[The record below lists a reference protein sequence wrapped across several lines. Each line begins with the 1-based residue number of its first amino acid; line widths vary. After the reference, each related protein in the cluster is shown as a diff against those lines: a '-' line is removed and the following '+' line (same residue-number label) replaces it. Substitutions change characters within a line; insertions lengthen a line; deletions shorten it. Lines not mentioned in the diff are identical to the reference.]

1 MWLPTGNHKGSPYA
15 GTIPAYNRGMHQLFQ
30 LSLWLT
36 RRRLRDSWGLTAATS
51 LGILAAVVLLSTTSL
66 YSDLLAEAGVRYA
79 LYSQDRSTLDVQVLS
94 ENRSLGDEDY
104 QRLREVAES
113 TIDRHLG
120 AIRTPKGA
128 TGHADALSRQSNGV
142 ERFGRTQWGMSLA
155 TDPDQP
161 PPPVTTVS
169 GRPFFMT
176 GFREHSRL
184 VEGSWP
190 QEPGGSGPA
199 GVELQAVMGQQA
211 ASELGVGV
219 GSKLY
224 ITPFRSSPQ
233 ERIVL
238 TIVGLAT
245 PLDRRDEYWLGY
257 PSQFGRQLVAEMYVY
272 PAYVTEEDFLSVI
285 GRRFPTLIGDF
296 GFNVFVDP
304 SRITARDVESTRE
317 SLEGLETDLNKSYP
331 RTFTFTRLDLT
342 LEEFERDL
350 TLARVP
356 VYVFISLVVVIVLYF
371 LVLIAGI
378 LGRSQADELG
388 LLRSRGGSIPQVC
401 GVLLLADGALAAVS
415 VAVGPLIAWTI
426 VRYAMLP
433 SFGGVG
439 GGSIDI
445 GITGDMFWMGAIGAV
460 LALAALTFSAAA
472 RARSGVSE
480 SLAGR
485 SRPPD
490 ASFMQRY
497 YLDIV
502 AIVVVGVVWWQFGE
516 RDGFL
521 TRSLG
526 EQGLQT
532 DPTVILGPVLGLLAA
547 ALVLL
552 RVLPLAVRLVVWIC
566 LRAGPAWS
574 SFATA
579 RMARDPVL
587 PSALA
592 VLLMLSAALGVFGA
606 TFQSSMSSSQRDQ
619 ALYRVGGDVV
629 LSGPGVDRTSIEA
642 LREIPGVSSATLVL
656 QDTISLTGGQQSF
669 PGHLLAAEPRALAEA
684 TWFREDFSDA
694 TLLQLAELIRNPST
708 EDPVGV
714 PLPTGVDRIGIWLNT
729 AFLKGVELEANIN
742 VWTRL
747 RNADGIYNNVSLGG
761 FSSAGSPGAIRQP
774 AEGPAESDYWQFFSG
789 ELSERMVREEDGWV
803 VSAIFFT
810 TSTLARVPSGAIK
823 IDDLTVFGPA
833 LEPEGAIV
841 EGFDDPR
848 PSTGSGGRWRQLDIL
863 GGVQDVVEW
872 GPSSG
877 RSGSAGLSFAWQE
890 PFTGEQ
896 RGVQIPP
903 VNLPI
908 PAIGGGGLRQGEH
921 LWIKQVQTS
930 IPIQI
935 VGETR
940 LFPTTAKP
948 HQPFVILDIDSFLS
962 YRRFLPS
969 VGPVDAPGQIWL
981 SVIAPPPE
989 PGTGGAGDSRSDIET
1004 RGNDGGRED
1013 IVSQIE
1019 DEVPPLTRVIDRDAV
1034 ASRAALNPLA
1044 GGGWDGLTG
1053 LSIAA
1058 VGAAVGIASLL
1069 YGAAAARATR
1079 VDNAVARA
1087 LGLSARQLFLTLL
1100 AERWLMA
1107 GAAIVAGA
1115 AIGYWPGLQLIQ
1127 RLEAAP
1133 SGSTSAVAAT
1143 SLLPPMIPQVHELLL
1158 GLVLAGLL
1166 LAVMGSAFYSAV
1178 LARRDRPAEVLRTSF
1193 D

>member
-1 MWLPTGNHKGSPYA
+1 
-15 GTIPAYNRGMHQLFQ
+15 MHQLFQ

-66 YSDLLAEAGVRYA
+66 YSDLLAEAGVRYT

-94 ENRSLGDEDY
+94 ENRSLGEDDY
-104 QRLREVAES
+104 RQLREVAES
-113 TIDRHLG
+113 AIDQHLG
-120 AIRTPKGA
+120 AIRT
-128 TGHADALSRQSNGV
+128 DV
-142 ERFGRTQWGMSLA
+142 ERFGRTQWGMPLA

-176 GFREHSRL
+176 GFREHARL
-184 VEGSWP
+184 VEGRWP
-190 QEPGGSGPA
+190 LPGLNRDVGEPGPS
-199 GVELQAVMGQQA
+199 GVELQSVMGQLA

-238 TIVGLAT
+238 DIVGLAV
-245 PLDRRDEYWLGY
+245 PLHPKDGFWLGY
-257 PSQFGRQLVAEMYVY
+257 PSQFGRQIVADMYVY
-272 PAYVTEEDFLSVI
+272 PAYVSEEDFLSAI
-285 GRRFPTLIGDF
+285 GRQFPTLIGDY

-304 SRITARDVESTRE
+304 SRITAGDVESTQE

-371 LVLIAGI
+371 LFLIAGI

-388 LLRSRGGSIPQVC
+388 LLRSRGGSIAQVC

-426 VRYAMLP
+426 VRFAMLP
-433 SFGGVG
+433 AFDGVG
-439 GGSIDI
+439 GGPINI
-445 GITGDMFWMGAIGAV
+445 GITTEMFWMGAIGAV
-460 LALAALTFSAAA
+460 LAVAALSFSAAA

-485 SRPPD
+485 SRPPEV
-490 ASFMQRY
+490 SFMQRY

-516 RDGFL
+516 REGFL
-521 TRSLG
+521 TRSLA

-547 ALVLL
+547 ALILL
-552 RVLPLAVRLVVWIC
+552 RVLPLAVRMVVWIC
-566 LRAGPAWS
+566 LLAGPAWS

-592 VLLMLSAALGVFGA
+592 VLLMLSAAVGVFGA

-629 LSGPGVDRTSIEA
+629 LSGPGVDRASIED
-642 LREIPGVSSATLVL
+642 LRQVPGVAAVTPVL
-656 QDTISLTGGQQSF
+656 QDTISLTTGQLSF
-669 PGHLLAAEPRALAEA
+669 PGHLLAAQPQALAEA
-684 TWFREDFSDA
+684 TWFRDDFSDA
-694 TLLQLAELIRNPST
+694 TLPQLAELIRNPPM
-708 EDPVGV
+708 EDTGV
-714 PLPTGVDRIGIWLNT
+714 QLPTGVDRIGIWLDT
-729 AFLKGVELEANIN
+729 AFLEGVELEANIN
-742 VWTRL
+742 VWARL
-747 RNADGIYNNVSLGG
+747 RNAEGIYNNVSLGG
-761 FSSAGSPGAIRQP
+761 FSSTEHPGAIRQP
-774 AEGPAESDYWQFFSG
+774 ADGPGETDHWRFFSG
-789 ELSERMVREEDGWV
+789 ELSERMVREEDGWTV
-803 VSAIFFT
+803 TAIFLT
-810 TSTLARVPSGAIK
+810 TSTLARVPSGIIQ
-823 IDDLTVFGPA
+823 IDDLTVFGPE
-833 LEPEGAIV
+833 LNSEGVVV
-841 EGFDDPR
+841 EGFDDPG
-848 PSTGSGGRWRQLDIL
+848 PSTSSGGRWRQIDIL

-877 RSGSAGLSFAWQE
+877 RFGSGGLTFAWQE

-908 PAIGGGGLRQGEH
+908 PAIGGGGLRQGDR
-921 LWIKQVQTS
+921 LWIKQVQAS
-930 IPIQI
+930 IPIEV
-935 VGETR
+935 VGEAR
-940 LFPTTAKP
+940 LFPTTEKP
-948 HQPFVILDIDSFLS
+948 HQPFAILDIDSFLT

-969 VGPVDAPGQIWL
+969 VGPADTPGQIWL
-981 SVIAPPPE
+981 SLE
-989 PGTGGAGDSRSDIET
+989 CKGGTGHADALCRQGERNRDVV
-1004 RGNDGGRED
+1004 
-1013 IVSQIE
+1013 VSQIE
-1019 DEVPPLTRVIDRDAV
+1019 DEVPPLTRVISRDAV

-1115 AIGYWPGLQLIQ
+1115 AIGYWPGLQLLQ

-1133 SGSTSAVAAT
+1133 SGSSSAVAGT

-1158 GLVLAGLL
+1158 GLVLVGLV

>member
-1 MWLPTGNHKGSPYA
+1 
-15 GTIPAYNRGMHQLFQ
+15 MHQLFQ
-30 LSLWLT
+30 LSFWLT

-51 LGILAAVVLLSTTSL
+51 LGILAAVVLLSATSL

-104 QRLREVAES
+104 QQLREVAES
-113 TIDRHLG
+113 AIDQHLG
-120 AIRTPKGA
+120 AIRT
-128 TGHADALSRQSNGV
+128 QV
-142 ERFGRTQWGMSLA
+142 ERFGRTQWGMPLA

-176 GFREHSRL
+176 GFREHARL

-190 QEPGGSGPA
+190 QGPGSNLGGGAGPA
-199 GVELQAVMGQQA
+199 GVELQSVIGQLA
-211 ASELGVGV
+211 ASEMGVEV

-245 PLDRRDEYWLGY
+245 PLDPRDEFWLGY
-257 PSQFGRQLVAEMYVY
+257 PSQFGRQIVADMYVY
-272 PAYVTEEDFLSVI
+272 PAYVSEEDFLGAI
-285 GRRFPTLIGDF
+285 GGRFPTLIGDF

-304 SRITARDVESTRE
+304 SRITARDVQSTQE

-331 RTFTFTRLDLT
+331 RTFTFTRLDRT

-378 LGRSQADELG
+378 LGRTQVNELG
-388 LLRSRGGSIPQVC
+388 LLRSRGGSIVQVC
-401 GVLLLADGALAAVS
+401 GVLLLADGALAAAS
-415 VAVGPLIAWTI
+415 VAVGPLIAWAI
-426 VRYAMLP
+426 VRYAML
-433 SFGGVG
+433 SAFGEVG
-439 GGSIDI
+439 GGPIDI
-445 GITGDMFWMGAIGAV
+445 GITGEMFWMGAIGAA
-460 LALAALTFSAAA
+460 LALAALTLSAAA

-485 SRPPD
+485 SRPPE
-490 ASFMQRY
+490 ASFLQRY

-516 RDGFL
+516 REGFL
-521 TRSLG
+521 TRSLAPG
-526 EQGLQT
+526 SETGYGFGGLQT

-552 RVLPLAVRLVVWIC
+552 RVLPLAVRMVVWIC

-592 VLLMLSAALGVFGA
+592 VLLMLSAAIGVFGA

-619 ALYRVGGDVV
+619 ALYRIGGDVV
-629 LSGPGVDRTSIEA
+629 LSGPGVERASTED
-642 LREIPGVSSATLVL
+642 LQQIPGVATVTPVL
-656 QDTISLTGGQQSF
+656 QDTISLTGGQLSF
-669 PGHLLAAEPRALAEA
+669 PAHLLAAEPHALAEA
-684 TWFREDFSDA
+684 TWFRDDFSDA
-694 TLLQLAELIRNPST
+694 TLPQLAELIRNP
-708 EDPVGV
+708 PVDEQPGV
-714 PLPTGVDRIGIWLNT
+714 ALPGGVDRIGVWLNT
-729 AFLKGVELEANIN
+729 RFLSGIELEANIN

-761 FSSAGSPGAIRQP
+761 FSSAGD
-774 AEGPAESDYWQFFSG
+774 EENDYWRFFSG
-789 ELSERMVREEDGWV
+789 ELPESPFPRKREAERMAGEVNGWTV
-803 VSAIFFT
+803 TAIFFT
-810 TSTLARVPSGAIK
+810 TSTLARVPSGVIQ
-823 IDDLTVFGPA
+823 IDDLTVYGPA
-833 LEPEGAIV
+833 FQPEGTVV
-841 EGFDDPR
+841 EGFDDP
-848 PSTGSGGRWRQLDIL
+848 STGSGGAWRQIDIL
-863 GGVQDVVEW
+863 GGVQDSVEW
-872 GPSSG
+872 GPESG
-877 RSGSAGLSFAWQE
+877 RDSGCHTARGCQPGAGLSFAWQE

-908 PAIGGGGLRQGEH
+908 PAIGGGGLRQGDR
-921 LWIKQVQTS
+921 LWIKHVQAS
-930 IPIQI
+930 IPIRI
-935 VGETR
+935 VGETGF
-940 LFPTTAKP
+940 FPTTTKP
-948 HQPFVILDIDSFLS
+948 RQPFVILDIDSFLS

-969 VGPVDAPGQIWL
+969 VGPVEAPGQIWL
-981 SVIAPPPE
+981 SVKAPPILSRDAE
-989 PGTGGAGDSRSDIET
+989 PGTGGTGDSSY
-1004 RGNDGGRED
+1004 NREE

-1019 DEVPPLTRVIDRDAV
+1019 DEVPPLTRVIDRDAI

-1107 GAAIVAGA
+1107 GAAIAAGA

-1127 RLEAAP
+1127 RLEIAP
-1133 SGSTSAVAAT
+1133 GSTEV
-1143 SLLPPMIPQVHELLL
+1143 LPPMIPQVHELLL
-1158 GLVLAGLL
+1158 SLVLAGLM
-1166 LAVMGSAFYSAV
+1166 LAVMGSAFYSAL
-1178 LARRDRPAEVLRTSF
+1178 LARRDRPAEVLRTEA
-1193 D
+1193 

>member
-1 MWLPTGNHKGSPYA
+1 
-15 GTIPAYNRGMHQLFQ
+15 MHQLFQ

-94 ENRSLGDEDY
+94 ENRSLGEDDY
-104 QRLREVAES
+104 RQLREVAES
-113 TIDRHLG
+113 AIDQHLG
-120 AIRTPKGA
+120 AIRT
-128 TGHADALSRQSNGV
+128 DV
-142 ERFGRTQWGMSLA
+142 ERFGRTQWGMPLT
-155 TDPDQP
+155 TDPEQP

-176 GFREHSRL
+176 GFREHARL

-190 QEPGGSGPA
+190 QEVGVSGPS
-199 GVELQAVMGQQA
+199 GVELHSVMGQLA
-211 ASELGVGV
+211 ANELGVGV

-238 TIVGLAT
+238 TIVGLAV
-245 PLDRRDEYWLGY
+245 PLDPRDEYWLGY
-257 PSQFGRQLVAEMYVY
+257 PYQFGRQLVADMYVY
-272 PAYVTEEDFLSVI
+272 PAYVSEEDFLSAI

-304 SRITARDVESTRE
+304 SRITAGDVEPTQE

-331 RTFTFTRLDLT
+331 RTFTFTRLDRT

-350 TLARVP
+350 ILARVP

-388 LLRSRGGSIPQVC
+388 LLRSRGGSIVQVC

-433 SFGGVG
+433 AFDGVG
-439 GGSIDI
+439 GGPIDI
-445 GITGDMFWMGAIGAV
+445 GITGEMFWMGAIGAV
-460 LALAALTFSAAA
+460 LAVAALSFSAAA

-485 SRPPD
+485 SRPPEV
-490 ASFMQRY
+490 SFMQRY

-516 RDGFL
+516 REGFL
-521 TRSLG
+521 TKSLAG
-526 EQGLQT
+526 QGLQT

-552 RVLPLAVRLVVWIC
+552 RVLPLAVRMVVWVC

-592 VLLMLSAALGVFGA
+592 VLLMLSAAVGVFGA

-619 ALYRVGGDVV
+619 ALYRVGGEVV
-629 LSGPGVDRTSIEA
+629 LSGPGVDRASIED
-642 LREIPGVSSATLVL
+642 LRQIPGVAAVTPVL
-656 QDTISLTGGQQSF
+656 QDTISLTTGQLSF
-669 PGHLLAAEPRALAEA
+669 PGHLLAAEPQALAEA
-684 TWFREDFSDA
+684 TWFRDDFSDA
-694 TLLQLAELIRNPST
+694 TLPQLAELIRNPPT
-708 EDPVGV
+708 EDMGV
-714 PLPTGVDRIGIWLNT
+714 QLPTGVDRIGIWLNT
-729 AFLKGVELEANIN
+729 AFLEGVELEANIN

-747 RNADGIYNNVSLGG
+747 RNANGIYNNVSLGG
-761 FSSAGSPGAIRQP
+761 FSSGECGVRNGEWGMGNEEWGMRNGDSEFCWR
-774 AEGPAESDYWQFFSG
+774 FFSG
-789 ELSERMVREEDGWV
+789 ELSERPGLNGSGREEDGWTV
-803 VSAIFFT
+803 TAIFLT
-810 TSTLARVPSGAIK
+810 TSTLARVPSGVIQ

-833 LEPEGAIV
+833 IDPASGCHTAAGLSACSIV
-841 EGFDDPR
+841 EGFDEPGSPTRDAPTASGWQT
-848 PSTGSGGRWRQLDIL
+848 PGTGERWRQIDIL

-877 RSGSAGLSFAWQE
+877 RFGSGGLTFSWQE

-908 PAIGGGGLRQGEH
+908 PAIGGGGLRQGDR
-921 LWIKQVQTS
+921 LWIKQVQAS
-930 IPIQI
+930 IPIEI
-935 VGETR
+935 VGEAA
-940 LFPTTAKP
+940 LFPTTVKP
-948 HQPFVILDIDSFLS
+948 HQPFVILDIDSFLT
-962 YRRFLPS
+962 YREFLPS
-969 VGPVDAPGQIWL
+969 LGTVDAPGQIW
-981 SVIAPPPE
+981 IAVRSE
-989 PGTGGAGDSRSDIET
+989 EWGIGNVECGVRNEEWGKGEGNSALGTWNSEFCDA
-1004 RGNDGGRED
+1004 
-1013 IVSQIE
+1013 
-1019 DEVPPLTRVIDRDAV
+1019 VPPLTWVIDRDAV
-1034 ASRAALNPLA
+1034 ASRAAMNPLA

-1079 VDNAVARA
+1079 VDNAVAGA

-1115 AIGYWPGLQLIQ
+1115 AIGYWPGLQLLQ

-1133 SGSTSAVAAT
+1133 SGSGSAPGLKDGGT
-1143 SLLPPMIPQVHELLL
+1143 TLLPPMIPQVDELLL
-1158 GLVLAGLL
+1158 GLVLGGLL

-1178 LARRDRPAEVLRTSF
+1178 LARRERPAEVLRL
-1193 D
+1193 

>member
-1 MWLPTGNHKGSPYA
+1 
-15 GTIPAYNRGMHQLFQ
+15 MHQLFQ
-30 LSLWLT
+30 LSFWLT
-36 RRRLRDSWGLTAATS
+36 RRRLRHSWGLTAATS
-51 LGILAAVVLLSTTSL
+51 LGILAAVVLLSATSL
-66 YSDLLAEAGVRYA
+66 YSDLLAETGVRYA
-79 LYSQDRSTLDVQVLS
+79 LYSEQPSTLDVQVLS

-104 QRLREVAES
+104 RRLREVAGS
-113 TIDRHLG
+113 AIDRHLG
-120 AIRTPKGA
+120 AIRT
-128 TGHADALSRQSNGV
+128 RV
-142 ERFGRTQWGMSLA
+142 ERFGRTQWGMPLA
-155 TDPDQP
+155 TGPDQS

-176 GFREHSRL
+176 GFREHARL
-184 VEGSWP
+184 VEGHWP
-190 QEPGGSGPA
+190 QEPGVAGPE
-199 GVELQAVMGQQA
+199 GVELQSVMGQLA

-224 ITPFRSSPQ
+224 ITPFRSSPR

-238 TIVGLAT
+238 TVVGLAV
-245 PLDRRDEYWLGY
+245 PMDPRDEFWLGY
-257 PSQFGRQLVAEMYVY
+257 PSQFGRQLAGDMYVY
-272 PAYVTEEDFLSVI
+272 PAYVSEEDFLGAI
-285 GRRFPTLIGDF
+285 GTRFPTLIGDF

-304 SRITARDVESTRE
+304 SRITAQDVRSTRE
-317 SLEGLETDLNKSYP
+317 SLEALETDLNKPYP
-331 RTFTFTRLDLT
+331 RTFTFTRLDRT

-371 LVLIAGI
+371 LILIAGI

-388 LLRSRGGSIPQVC
+388 LLRSRGGSIAQAC
-401 GVLLLADGALAAVS
+401 GVLLLADGALAAAS
-415 VAVGPLIAWTI
+415 VAVGPLIAWVI

-433 SFGGVG
+433 AFRIESLGVESLGVESLGVG
-439 GGSIDI
+439 GGPINI
-445 GITGDMFWMGAIGAV
+445 GVTGEMFWMGAIGAV
-460 LALAALTFSAAA
+460 LALAALTFAAA
-472 RARSGVSE
+472 TRARSGVSD

-485 SRPPD
+485 SRPP
-490 ASFMQRY
+490 AVSFMQRY

-516 RDGFL
+516 REGFL

-547 ALVLL
+547 ALVML
-552 RVLPLAVRLVVWIC
+552 RVLPLAVRLVVWLC

-629 LSGPGVDRTSIEA
+629 LSGPGVERARIEE
-642 LREIPGVSSATLVL
+642 LRQIPGVSSATMVL
-656 QDTISLTGGQQSF
+656 HDTISLTTGQFSF
-669 PGHLLAAEPRALAEA
+669 PARLLAAEPRALAEA
-684 TWFREDFSDA
+684 AWFRDDFSDA
-694 TLLQLAELIRNPST
+694 TLPQLAELIRNPPV
-708 EDPVGV
+708 EDAGV
-714 PLPTGVDRIGIWLNT
+714 QLPTSGCHSAAGLSACWDRIGIWLNT
-729 AFLKGVELEANIN
+729 AFLEGAELEANIN
-742 VWTRL
+742 VWARL
-747 RNADGIYNNVSLGG
+747 RNTDGIYNNISMGG
-761 FSSAGSPGAIRQP
+761 FSSAGE
-774 AEGPAESDYWQFFSG
+774 EGNDYWRFFSG
-789 ELSERMVREEDGWV
+789 ELSERMARDEGGWTV
-803 VSAIFFT
+803 TAIFLT
-810 TSTLARVPSGAIK
+810 TSTVARVPSGAIR

-833 LEPEGAIV
+833 LDPEGVVV
-841 EGFDDPR
+841 EGFDDP
-848 PSTGSGGRWRQLDIL
+848 SASGLNDGRARWRQIDIL

-877 RSGSAGLSFAWQE
+877 RSSGCHTASGCQPGGGLTFSWQE

-896 RGVQIPP
+896 RGIQIPP

-908 PAIGGGGLRQGEH
+908 PAIGGGGLRQGDR
-921 LWIKQVQTS
+921 LWVKQVLAS

-935 VGETR
+935 VGETA

-948 HQPFVILDIDSFLS
+948 HQPFVILDIESFLT
-962 YRRFLPS
+962 YRKFLPS
-969 VGPVDAPGQIWL
+969 VGPVDSPGQIWL
-981 SVIAPPPE
+981 SLDPTLDAPAE
-989 PGTGGAGDSRSDIET
+989 
-1004 RGNDGGRED
+1004 GGRERD
-1013 IVSQIE
+1013 RDNVVAHIE
-1019 DEVPPLTRVIDRDAV
+1019 DGAPPLTRVINRDAV

-1053 LSIAA
+1053 LGIAA
-1058 VGAAVGIASLL
+1058 VVAAVGIASLL

-1087 LGLSARQLFLTLL
+1087 LGLSSWQLLLTLL

-1115 AIGYWPGLQLIQ
+1115 AIGYWPGLQLLQ
-1127 RLEAAP
+1127 RLQATP
-1133 SGSTSAVAAT
+1133 SGSGSADAGTA
-1143 SLLPPMIPQVHELLL
+1143 LLPPMIPQVHELLL

-1166 LAVMGSAFYSAV
+1166 LSVMGSAFYSAV

>member
-1 MWLPTGNHKGSPYA
+1 MQ
-15 GTIPAYNRGMHQLFQ
+15 QLFQ
-30 LSLWLT
+30 LSFWLT

-51 LGILAAVVLLSTTSL
+51 LGILAAVVLLSATSL

-113 TIDRHLG
+113 TIDRHLS
-120 AIRTPKGA
+120 AIRT
-128 TGHADALSRQSNGV
+128 DV
-142 ERFGRTQWGMSLA
+142 ERFGRTQWGMPLT
-155 TDPDQP
+155 TDPDQS
-161 PPPVTTVS
+161 PPPVTTIS

-190 QEPGGSGPA
+190 QEPALRHAQAAGPA
-199 GVELQAVMGQQA
+199 GVELQSVIGQLA
-211 ASELGVGV
+211 ASELGVEV
-219 GSKLY
+219 GSRLY

-245 PLDRRDEYWLGY
+245 PLDPRDDFWLGY
-257 PSQFGRQLVAEMYVY
+257 PSQFGRQIVGDMYVY
-272 PAYVTEEDFLSVI
+272 PAYVSEEDFLGAI
-285 GRRFPTLIGDF
+285 GKQFPTLIGDF

-304 SRITARDVESTRE
+304 SRITARDVQSTQE
-317 SLEGLETDLNKSYP
+317 SLEGLETGLNKFYP
-331 RTFTFTRLDLT
+331 RTFTFTRLDRT

-388 LLRSRGGSIPQVC
+388 LLRSRGGSIAQVC
-401 GVLLLADGALAAVS
+401 GVLLLADGALAAAS
-415 VAVGPLIAWTI
+415 VAVGPLIAWAI

-433 SFGGVG
+433 SFDGVG
-439 GGSIDI
+439 GGPIDL
-445 GITGDMFWMGAIGAV
+445 GITGEIFWMGAIGAV
-460 LALAALTFSAAA
+460 LALAALTLSAAA

-485 SRPPD
+485 SRPPEV
-490 ASFMQRY
+490 SFMQRY

-502 AIVVVGVVWWQFGE
+502 AIIVVGVVWWQFGE
-516 RDGFL
+516 REGFV
-521 TRSLG
+521 TRSLAPG
-526 EQGLQT
+526 SETGFGLGGLQT

-552 RVLPLAVRLVVWIC
+552 RILPLGVRLIVWIC

-619 ALYRVGGDVV
+619 ALYRIGGDVV
-629 LSGPGVDRTSIEA
+629 ISGPGVERASIED
-642 LREIPGVSSATLVL
+642 LRQIPGVAAVTPVL
-656 QDTISLTGGQQSF
+656 QDAISLTGGQLSF
-669 PGHLLAAEPRALAEA
+669 PAHLLAAEPLALAQA
-684 TWFREDFSDA
+684 AWFRDDFSDA
-694 TLLQLAELIRNPST
+694 TLPQLADLMRNP
-708 EDPVGV
+708 PVEEPLGV
-714 PLPTGVDRIGIWLNT
+714 PLPAGVDRIGVWLNT
-729 AFLKGVELEANIN
+729 AFLAGAELEANIN

-747 RNADGIYNNVSLGG
+747 RNAKGSYQNVSLGG
-761 FSSAGSPGAIRQP
+761 FSSAGD
-774 AEGPAESDYWQFFSG
+774 AENDYWRFFSG
-789 ELSERMVREEDGWV
+789 ELSERMAREPGGWTV
-803 VSAIFFT
+803 TAIFFT
-810 TSTLARVPSGAIK
+810 TSTLARVPSGVLQ
-823 IDDLTVFGPA
+823 IDDLTVYGPA
-833 LEPEGAIV
+833 LPTEGTVA
-841 EGFDDPR
+841 EGFDGPAT
-848 PSTGSGGRWRQLDIL
+848 SSGSAWRQIDIL
-863 GGVQDVVEW
+863 GSVQDVLEW
-872 GPSSG
+872 GPESG

-890 PFTGEQ
+890 PFTGER

-908 PAIGGGGLRQGEH
+908 PAIGGGGLRQGDH
-921 LWIKQVQTS
+921 LWIKDVQAS
-930 IPIQI
+930 IPIRI
-935 VGETR
+935 VGETDF
-940 LFPTTAKP
+940 FPTTAKP
-948 HQPFVILDIDSFLS
+948 RQPFVILDINSFLA
-962 YRRFLPS
+962 YRKFLPS
-969 VGPVDAPGQIWL
+969 VGPVEAPGQIWL
-981 SVIAPPPE
+981 SLKTKAPPPE
-989 PGTGGAGDSRSDIET
+989 PGTGVLQQAQ
-1004 RGNDGGRED
+1004 DGGESSYSRED

-1019 DEVPPLTRVIDRDAV
+1019 DAAPPLTRVINRDAV
-1034 ASRAALNPLA
+1034 ANRAALNPLA

-1058 VGAAVGIASLL
+1058 VGVAVGIASLL

-1100 AERWLMA
+1100 VERWLMA
-1107 GAAIVAGA
+1107 GAAILSGA

-1127 RLEAAP
+1127 RLEIAP
-1133 SGSTSAVAAT
+1133 GSTEV
-1143 SLLPPMIPQVHELLL
+1143 LPPMIPQVHELLL
-1158 GLVLAGLL
+1158 SLVLAGLL
-1166 LAVMGSAFYSAV
+1166 LAVMGSAIYSAV
-1178 LARRDRPAEVLRTSF
+1178 LARRDRPAEALRTEG
-1193 D
+1193 

>member
-1 MWLPTGNHKGSPYA
+1 
-15 GTIPAYNRGMHQLFQ
+15 MHQLFQ
-30 LSLWLT
+30 LSFWLT

-51 LGILAAVVLLSTTSL
+51 LGILAAVVLLSATSL

-94 ENRSLGDEDY
+94 ENRSLGEEDY
-104 QRLREVAES
+104 QRLRYVAES
-113 TIDRHLG
+113 AIDQHLG
-120 AIRTPKGA
+120 PIRT
-128 TGHADALSRQSNGV
+128 HV
-142 ERFGRTQWGMSLA
+142 ERFGRTQWGMPLA
-155 TDPDQP
+155 TGPDQP
-161 PPPVTTVS
+161 PPPVTTIS

-184 VEGSWP
+184 VEGNWP
-190 QEPGGSGPA
+190 QEPAVPGSS
-199 GVELQAVMGQQA
+199 GVELQSVIGQLA
-211 ASELGVGV
+211 ASEMGVEV

-238 TIVGLAT
+238 TIVGLAV
-245 PLDRRDEYWLGY
+245 PLDPRDEFWLGY
-257 PSQFGRQLVAEMYVY
+257 PSQFGRQIVADMHVY
-272 PAYVTEEDFLSVI
+272 PAYVSEEDFLSAI

-304 SRITARDVESTRE
+304 SRITARDVQSTQE

-331 RTFTFTRLDLT
+331 RTFTFTRLDRT
-342 LEEFERDL
+342 LAEFERDL

-371 LVLIAGI
+371 LFLIAGI

-388 LLRSRGGSIPQVC
+388 LLRSRGGSIVQVC
-401 GVLLLADGALAAVS
+401 GVLLLADGILAAVS
-415 VAVGPLIAWTI
+415 VAVGPLIAWAI

-433 SFGGVG
+433 AFHLENGGVG
-439 GGSIDI
+439 GGPIDL
-445 GITGDMFWMGAIGAV
+445 GITGEMFWMGAIGAV
-460 LALAALTFSAAA
+460 LALAALTLSAAA

-485 SRPPD
+485 SRPPEV
-490 ASFMQRY
+490 SFMQRY

-502 AIVVVGVVWWQFGE
+502 AIIVVGVVWWQFGE
-516 RDGFL
+516 REGFL
-521 TRSLG
+521 TRSLAPTG
-526 EQGLQT
+526 LEGGRETGFALGGLQT

-552 RVLPLAVRLVVWIC
+552 RVLPLAVRLIVWMC

-619 ALYRVGGDVV
+619 ALYRIGGDVV
-629 LSGPGVDRTSIEA
+629 LSGPGVERASIEE
-642 LREIPGVSSATLVL
+642 LQQIPGVASVTPVL
-656 QDTISLTGGQQSF
+656 QDTISLTGGQFSF
-669 PGHLLAAEPRALAEA
+669 PAHLLAAEPHALAEA
-684 TWFREDFSDA
+684 TWFRDDFSES
-694 TLLQLAELIRNPST
+694 TLPQLAELMRNPPTGSDSLT
-708 EDPVGV
+708 GGESAGV
-714 PLPTGVDRIGIWLNT
+714 MLPTGVDRIGVWLNT
-729 AFLKGVELEANIN
+729 AFLAGVELEANIN

-761 FSSAGSPGAIRQP
+761 FSSARD
-774 AEGPAESDYWQFFSG
+774 EENDYWRFFSG
-789 ELSERMVREEDGWV
+789 ELSERMAREPDGWTV
-803 VSAIFFT
+803 TAIFFT
-810 TSTLARVPSGAIK
+810 TSTLARVPSGVIQ
-823 IDDLTVFGPA
+823 IDDLTVYGPA
-833 LEPEGAIV
+833 LQTEGTVV
-841 EGFDDPR
+841 ESFDDI
-848 PSTGSGGRWRQLDIL
+848 GRWRQIDIL
-863 GGVQDVVEW
+863 GSVQDVVEW
-872 GPSSG
+872 GPESG

-921 LWIKQVQTS
+921 LWIKHVQAS
-930 IPIQI
+930 IPIRI
-935 VGETR
+935 VGETSF
-940 LFPTTAKP
+940 FPTTAKP
-948 HQPFVILDIDSFLS
+948 RQPFVILDIDSFLS

-981 SVIAPPPE
+981 SVKAPPPE
-989 PGTGGAGDSRSDIET
+989 PGTGGAGDSPY
-1004 RGNDGGRED
+1004 NRED
-1013 IVSQIE
+1013 VISQIE
-1019 DEVPPLTRVIDRDAV
+1019 DEAPPLTRVIDRDAI

-1107 GAAIVAGA
+1107 GAAIAAGA

-1127 RLEAAP
+1127 RLEIAP
-1133 SGSTSAVAAT
+1133 GSAEV
-1143 SLLPPMIPQVHELLL
+1143 LPPMIPQVHELLL
-1158 GLVLAGLL
+1158 SLVLAGLL
-1166 LAVMGSAFYSAV
+1166 LAVMGSALYSAV
-1178 LARRDRPAEVLRTSF
+1178 LARRDRPAEVLRT
-1193 D
+1193 

>member
-1 MWLPTGNHKGSPYA
+1 M
-15 GTIPAYNRGMHQLFQ
+15 GMHQLFQ
-30 LSLWLT
+30 LSFWLT
-36 RRRLRDSWGLTAATS
+36 CRRLRDSWGLTAATS
-51 LGILAAVVLLSTTSL
+51 LGILCAVVLLSATSL
-66 YSDLLAEAGVRYA
+66 YSDLMAEAGVRYA
-79 LYSQDRSTLDVQVLS
+79 LYSEQPSTLDVQVLS

-104 QRLREVAES
+104 QRLRETAES
-113 TIDRHLG
+113 AIDRHLG
-120 AIRTPKGA
+120 PIRT
-128 TGHADALSRQSNGV
+128 HV
-142 ERFGRTQWGMSLA
+142 EQFGRTQWGMPLA
-155 TDPDQP
+155 TDPGQP

-190 QEPGGSGPA
+190 QEPGVSGPEE
-199 GVELQAVMGQQA
+199 VELQAVMGQLA

-224 ITPFRSSPQ
+224 ITPFRSSPR

-238 TIVGLAT
+238 TVVGLAV
-245 PLDRRDEYWLGY
+245 PLDPRNEFWLGY
-257 PSQFGRQLVAEMYVY
+257 PSQFGRQIVGDMYVY
-272 PAYVTEEDFLSVI
+272 PAYVSEDNFLKAI

-304 SRITARDVESTRE
+304 SRITARDVQATRD
-317 SLEGLETDLNKSYP
+317 SLEALETDLNKSYP

-350 TLARVP
+350 ILARVP

-388 LLRSRGGSIPQVC
+388 LLRSRGGSIAQVC
-401 GVLLLADGALAAVS
+401 GVLLLADGVLAAAS
-415 VAVGPLIAWTI
+415 VAVGPLIAWAI

-433 SFGGVG
+433 AFRVESLGVG
-439 GGSIDI
+439 GGPIDV
-445 GITGDMFWMGAIGAV
+445 GITGEMFWIGAIGAV
-460 LALAALTFSAAA
+460 LALAALTFAAAA

-480 SLAGR
+480 SMAGR
-485 SRPPD
+485 SRPPGV
-490 ASFMQRY
+490 SFMQRY

-516 RDGFL
+516 REGFL
-521 TRSLG
+521 TRSLLLLENEG
-526 EQGLQT
+526 QGLQT

-552 RVLPLAVRLVVWIC
+552 RVLPLAVRLVVWMC

-619 ALYRVGGDVV
+619 TLYRVGGDVV
-629 LSGPGVDRTSIEA
+629 LSGPGVDRTSIEE
-642 LREIPGVSSATLVL
+642 LRQIPGVTAVTPVL
-656 QDTISLTGGQQSF
+656 QDTISLTGGQISF
-669 PGHLLAAEPRALAEA
+669 PGHMLAAQPQALAQA
-684 TWFREDFSDA
+684 AWFRDDFSDA
-694 TLLQLAELIRNPST
+694 TLPQLTELIRNP
-708 EDPVGV
+708 PVGDV
-714 PLPTGVDRIGIWLNT
+714 GVQLPPGVDRIGVWLNT
-729 AFLKGVELEANIN
+729 AFLEGVELEANIN
-742 VWTRL
+742 VWVRL
-747 RNADGIYNNVSLGG
+747 QNADGIYNNVSLGG
-761 FSSAGSPGAIRQP
+761 FSSAGE
-774 AEGPAESDYWQFFSG
+774 EGNDYWRFFSG
-789 ELSERMVREEDGWV
+789 ELSERMVREEDGWTV
-803 VSAIFFT
+803 TAIFLT
-810 TSTLARVPSGAIK
+810 TSTLARVPSGAVQ
-823 IDDLTVFGPA
+823 IDDLTIFGPA
-833 LEPEGAIV
+833 LGPEGTVV
-841 EGFDDPR
+841 EGFDDP
-848 PSTGSGGRWRQLDIL
+848 STSSLGRWRQIDIL

-877 RSGSAGLSFAWQE
+877 RSASGGLTFRWE
-890 PFTGEQ
+890 DPFTGEQ
-896 RGVQIPP
+896 RGIQIPP

-908 PAIGGGGLRQGEH
+908 PAIGGGGLRQGER
-921 LWIKQVQTS
+921 LWIKQVQAA
-930 IPIQI
+930 IPIHI
-935 VGETR
+935 VGEAD

-948 HQPFVILDIDSFLS
+948 HQPFVILDIDSYLT

-981 SVIAPPPE
+981 SLDCKG
-989 PGTGGAGDSRSDIET
+989 GTGHAEALCRQGERSREEVVT
-1004 RGNDGGRED
+1004 
-1013 IVSQIE
+1013 QIE

-1115 AIGYWPGLQLIQ
+1115 AIGYWPGLQLLQ

-1133 SGSTSAVAAT
+1133 SGSSSADAGT

-1178 LARRDRPAEVLRTSF
+1178 LARRDRPAEVLRAS
-1193 D
+1193 DGV

>member
-1 MWLPTGNHKGSPYA
+1 M
-15 GTIPAYNRGMHQLFQ
+15 GMHQLFQ
-30 LSLWLT
+30 LSFWLT
-36 RRRLRDSWGLTAATS
+36 RRRLRHSWGLTTATS
-51 LGILAAVVLLSTTSL
+51 LGILAAVVLLSATSL

-94 ENRSLGDEDY
+94 ENRSLGNEDY
-104 QRLREVAES
+104 RRLREVAES
-113 TIDRHLG
+113 AIDRHLG
-120 AIRTPKGA
+120 PIHLSKGA
-128 TGHADALSRQSNGV
+128 TRHADALSRQLNGV
-142 ERFGRTQWGMSLA
+142 ERFGRTQWGMPLA
-155 TDPDQP
+155 TDPEQP

-190 QEPGGSGPA
+190 QEPAVAGPA
-199 GVELQAVMGQQA
+199 GVELQSVMGQLA

-219 GSKLY
+219 GSTLY
-224 ITPFRSSPQ
+224 IAPFRSSPQ

-238 TIVGLAT
+238 TIVGLVV
-245 PLDRRDEYWLGY
+245 PLDPRDEFWLGY
-257 PSQFGRQLVAEMYVY
+257 PSQFGRQTVADMFVY
-272 PAYVTEEDFLSVI
+272 PAYVSEEDFLGAI
-285 GRRFPTLIGDF
+285 GSRFPTLIGDF

-304 SRITARDVESTRE
+304 SRITARDVQATRD

-388 LLRSRGGSIPQVC
+388 LLRSRGGSIAQVC
-401 GVLLLADGALAAVS
+401 GVLLLADGALALAS
-415 VAVGPLIAWTI
+415 VAVGPLIAWAI
-426 VRYAMLP
+426 VRYAMVP
-433 SFGGVG
+433 SFDGVG
-439 GGSIDI
+439 GGPINI
-445 GITGDMFWMGAIGAV
+445 GITGEMFWMGAIGAV
-460 LALAALTFSAAA
+460 LALTALTFSAAA

-485 SRPPD
+485 SRPP
-490 ASFMQRY
+490 ATSFLQRY
-497 YLDIV
+497 YLDVV

-516 RDGFL
+516 REGFL
-521 TRSLG
+521 TRSLLRLENEG
-526 EQGLQT
+526 QGLQT

-629 LSGPGVDRTSIEA
+629 LSGPGVERASIED
-642 LREIPGVSSATLVL
+642 LRQIPGVSAATLVL
-656 QDTISLTGGQQSF
+656 QDTISLTSGQISF
-669 PGHLLAAEPRALAEA
+669 PAHLMAAEPQALAQA
-684 TWFREDFSDA
+684 AWFRDDFSDA
-694 TLLQLAELIRNPST
+694 TLPQLSELIRNPPRDVT
-708 EDPVGV
+708 GV
-714 PLPTGVDRIGIWLNT
+714 QLPAGVDRIGVWLNT
-729 AFLKGVELEANIN
+729 SFLAGTELEANVN

-747 RNADGIYNNVSLGG
+747 RNADGIYNNVALGG
-761 FSSAGSPGAIRQP
+761 FSRAG
-774 AEGPAESDYWQFFSG
+774 EEENDYWRFFSG
-789 ELSERMVREEDGWV
+789 ELSERIVRDADGWT
-803 VSAIFFT
+803 VSAIFLT
-810 TSTLARVPSGAIK
+810 TSTLARVPSGVIQ
-823 IDDLTVFGPA
+823 IDDLTVYGPA
-833 LEPEGAIV
+833 LPAEGTVV
-841 EGFDDPR
+841 EGFDDPGI
-848 PSTGSGGRWRQLDIL
+848 SAGTAGRWRQIDIL

-872 GPSSG
+872 GPDSG
-877 RSGSAGLSFAWQE
+877 RLGSAGLTFRWQE
-890 PFTGEQ
+890 PFTGQQ

-908 PAIGGGGLRQGEH
+908 PAIGGGGLRQGDR
-921 LWIKQVQTS
+921 LWIKQVQSS

-935 VGETR
+935 VGVAD
-940 LFPTTAKP
+940 LFPTTTKP
-948 HQPFVILDIDSFLS
+948 HQPFLILEIDSFLA
-962 YRRFLPS
+962 YRKFLPS
-969 VGPVDAPGQIWL
+969 MGPVEAPGQIWL
-981 SVIAPPPE
+981 ALDPSLNSP
-989 PGTGGAGDSRSDIET
+989 T
-1004 RGNDGGRED
+1004 RGDGERD
-1013 IVSQIE
+1013 HDDASSTALTLALIR
-1019 DEVPPLTRVIDRDAV
+1019 DEVPPLTRVVDRDAV

-1069 YGAAAARATR
+1069 YGAAAARATS

-1107 GAAIVAGA
+1107 GAAIAAGA

-1127 RLEAAP
+1127 RLEISP
-1133 SGSTSAVAAT
+1133 SGSGSTGAGAA
-1143 SLLPPMIPQVHELLL
+1143 LLPPMIPQVHELLL
-1158 GLVLAGLL
+1158 SLVLAGLL
-1166 LAVMGSAFYSAV
+1166 LAVMGSALYSTF
-1178 LARRDRPAEVLRTSF
+1178 LARRDKPAEVLRTEA
-1193 D
+1193 

>member
-1 MWLPTGNHKGSPYA
+1 
-15 GTIPAYNRGMHQLFQ
+15 MHQLFQ

-79 LYSQDRSTLDVQVLS
+79 LYSQDRTTLDVQVLS
-94 ENRSLGDEDY
+94 DNRSLGDEDY

-113 TIDRHLG
+113 AIDQHLG
-120 AIRTPKGA
+120 PIRT
-128 TGHADALSRQSNGV
+128 HV
-142 ERFGRTQWGMSLA
+142 ERFGRTQWGMPLA
-155 TDPDQP
+155 TDPEQP
-161 PPPVTTVS
+161 PPPITTIS
-169 GRPFFMT
+169 GRPFFMS

-190 QEPGGSGPA
+190 QEPAVSGPA
-199 GVELQAVMGQQA
+199 GVELQSVIGQLA
-211 ASELGVGV
+211 ASELGVEV

-245 PLDRRDEYWLGY
+245 PQDPRDEFWLGY
-257 PSQFGRQLVAEMYVY
+257 PSQFGRQIVSDMYVY
-272 PAYVTEEDFLSVI
+272 PAYVSEEDFLGAI
-285 GRRFPTLIGDF
+285 GSRFPTLIGDF

-304 SRITARDVESTRE
+304 SRITARDVQATQE
-317 SLEGLETDLNKSYP
+317 SLEGLESDLNKSYP
-331 RTFTFTRLDLT
+331 RTFTFSRLDLT

-356 VYVFISLVVVIVLYF
+356 VYVFISLVVIIVVYF
-371 LVLIAGI
+371 LILIAGI

-388 LLRSRGGSIPQVC
+388 LLRSRGGSIVQVC
-401 GVLLLADGALAAVS
+401 GVLLLADGALAAAS

-426 VRYAMLP
+426 VRYAML
-433 SFGGVG
+433 SAFDGVG
-439 GGSIDI
+439 GGAIDI
-445 GITGDMFWMGAIGAV
+445 GITGEMFWMGAIGAI
-460 LALAALTFSAAA
+460 LALAALTLSAST

-485 SRPPD
+485 SRPPEV
-490 ASFMQRY
+490 SFMQRY

-502 AIVVVGVVWWQFGE
+502 AILLVGVVWWQFGE
-516 RDGFL
+516 REGFL
-521 TRSLG
+521 TRSLSS
-526 EQGLQT
+526 QGLQT

-552 RVLPLAVRLVVWIC
+552 RILPLAVRLVVWVC

-619 ALYRVGGDVV
+619 ALYRIGGDVV
-629 LSGPGVDRTSIEA
+629 LSGPGVVRANTED
-642 LREIPGVSSATLVL
+642 LQQIPGVATVTPVL
-656 QDTISLTGGQQSF
+656 QDTISLSGGQLSF
-669 PGHLLAAEPRALAEA
+669 PAHLMAAEPQALAQA
-684 TWFREDFSDA
+684 TWFRDDFSDS
-694 TLLQLAELIRNPST
+694 TLPQLADLIRNP
-708 EDPVGV
+708 PVEEAASGCDTAV
-714 PLPTGVDRIGIWLNT
+714 GRPACGPLPPGVDRIGIWLNT
-729 AFLKGVELEANIN
+729 AFLTGAVLEANIN

-747 RNADGIYNNVSLGG
+747 RNADGLYKNVSLGG
-761 FSSAGSPGAIRQP
+761 FSSAGD
-774 AEGPAESDYWQFFSG
+774 EENDYWRFFSG
-789 ELSERMVREEDGWV
+789 ELSERMVREAGGWTV
-803 VSAIFFT
+803 TAIFLT
-810 TSTLARVPSGAIK
+810 TSTLARVPSGTIQ
-823 IDDLTVFGPA
+823 IDDLTVFGPELQPA
-833 LEPEGAIV
+833 GTVV
-841 EGFDDPR
+841 ENFDNL
-848 PSTGSGGRWRQLDIL
+848 GRWRQIDIL
-863 GGVQDVVEW
+863 GSVQDVVEW
-872 GPSSG
+872 NPASG
-877 RSGSAGLSFAWQE
+877 RPSGCHTERGCQPGPGLSFTWQE

-908 PAIGGGGLRQGEH
+908 PAIGGGGLRQGDH
-921 LWIKQVQTS
+921 LWIKHVQAS
-930 IPIQI
+930 IPIRI
-935 VGETR
+935 VGETG
-940 LFPTTAKP
+940 LFPTTVKP

-962 YRRFLPS
+962 YRKFLPS
-969 VGPVDAPGQIWL
+969 VGPVDGPGQIWL
-981 SVIAPPPE
+981 SL
-989 PGTGGAGDSRSDIET
+989 DSSY
-1004 RGNDGGRED
+1004 NREN
-1013 IVSQIE
+1013 VVLQIE
-1019 DEVPPLTRVIDRDAV
+1019 DAVPPLTRVINRDAV

-1107 GAAIVAGA
+1107 GAAIIAGA

-1127 RLEAAP
+1127 RLEIAP
-1133 SGSTSAVAAT
+1133 GSAD
-1143 SLLPPMIPQVHELLL
+1143 LLPPMVPQVHELLL
-1158 GLVLAGLL
+1158 SLVLAGLL
-1166 LAVMGSAFYSAV
+1166 LAVMGSAFYSAF
-1178 LARRDRPAEVLRTSF
+1178 LARRDRPAEVLRTEA
-1193 D
+1193 

>member
-1 MWLPTGNHKGSPYA
+1 MGR
-15 GTIPAYNRGMHQLFQ
+15 YNLGMHQLFQ
-30 LSLWLT
+30 LSFWLT

-51 LGILAAVVLLSTTSL
+51 LGILAAVVLLSATSL
-66 YSDLLAEAGVRYA
+66 YSDVLAEAGVRYA

-113 TIDRHLG
+113 TIDQHLG
-120 AIRTPKGA
+120 AIRTH
-128 TGHADALSRQSNGV
+128 T
-142 ERFGRTQWGMSLA
+142 ERFGRTQWGMPLT

-184 VEGSWP
+184 VEGNWP
-190 QEPGGSGPA
+190 QEPGESGPA
-199 GVELQAVMGQQA
+199 GVELQAVIGQLA
-211 ASELGVGV
+211 ASEMGVAV

-238 TIVGLAT
+238 TIVGLAV
-245 PLDRRDEYWLGY
+245 PLDPRDDFWLGY
-257 PSQFGRQLVAEMYVY
+257 PSQFGRQIVGDMYVY
-272 PAYVTEEDFLSVI
+272 PAYVSEEDFLGVI

-304 SRITARDVESTRE
+304 SRITARDVQSTQE
-317 SLEGLETDLNKSYP
+317 SLEGLETGLNKSYP

-388 LLRSRGGSIPQVC
+388 LLRSRGGSIAQVC
-401 GVLLLADGALAAVS
+401 GVLLLADGVLAAAS
-415 VAVGPLIAWTI
+415 VAVGPLLAWAI

-433 SFGGVG
+433 SFHLENGGVG
-439 GGSIDI
+439 GGPIDL
-445 GITGDMFWMGAIGAV
+445 GITGEMFWMGAIGAV

-485 SRPPD
+485 SRPPEV
-490 ASFMQRY
+490 SFMQRY

-502 AIVVVGVVWWQFGE
+502 AIIVVGVVWWQFGE
-516 RDGFL
+516 REGFL
-521 TRSLG
+521 TQTLAPG
-526 EQGLQT
+526 FETGDLQT

-552 RVLPLAVRLVVWIC
+552 RVMPLAVRMAVWMC

-619 ALYRVGGDVV
+619 ALYRIGGEVV
-629 LSGPGVDRTSIEA
+629 LSGPGVA
-642 LREIPGVSSATLVL
+642 LRQAQDGLAEDLRQIPGVATVTPVL
-656 QDTISLTGGQQSF
+656 QDTISLTGGQLSF
-669 PGHLLAAEPRALAEA
+669 PAHLLAAEPQALAQA
-684 TWFREDFSDA
+684 AWFRDDFSDA
-694 TLLQLAELIRNPST
+694 TLPQLAELMRNPPMD
-708 EDPVGV
+708 EPAGV
-714 PLPTGVDRIGIWLNT
+714 PLPAGVDRIGIWLNT
-729 AFLKGVELEANIN
+729 AFLSGVELEANIN

-747 RNADGIYNNVSLGG
+747 RNVDGLYQNVSLGG
-761 FSSAGSPGAIRQP
+761 FSSASD
-774 AEGPAESDYWQFFSG
+774 EGDDHWRFFSG
-789 ELSERMVREEDGWV
+789 ELSERMVREANGWTV
-803 VSAIFFT
+803 TAIFFT
-810 TSTLARVPSGAIK
+810 TSTLARVPSGVIQ
-823 IDDLTVFGPA
+823 IDDLTVYGPA
-833 LEPEGAIV
+833 LPPEGTVV
-841 EGFDDPR
+841 EGFDDP
-848 PSTGSGGRWRQLDIL
+848 STRSGGVWRQIDIL
-863 GGVQDVVEW
+863 GSVQDAVEW
-872 GPSSG
+872 GPNSG

-896 RGVQIPP
+896 RGIQIPP

-908 PAIGGGGLRQGEH
+908 PAIGGGGLRQGDR
-921 LWIKQVQTS
+921 LWIKHVQAS
-930 IPIQI
+930 IPIRI
-935 VGETR
+935 VGETGF
-940 LFPTTAKP
+940 FPTTNKP
-948 HQPFVILDIDSFLS
+948 HQPFVILDIDSFLT
-962 YRRFLPS
+962 YRKFLPS
-969 VGPVDAPGQIWL
+969 VGPVEEPGQIWL
-981 SVIAPPPE
+981 SVKAPPPE
-989 PGTGGAGDSRSDIET
+989 PGTGVLRQAQ
-1004 RGNDGGRED
+1004 DGGHLSYSRED
-1013 IVSQIE
+1013 VVSQIE
-1019 DEVPPLTRVIDRDAV
+1019 DAAPPLTRVIDRDAI

-1100 AERWLMA
+1100 VERWLMA

-1127 RLEAAP
+1127 RLEIEP
-1133 SGSTSAVAAT
+1133 GSAEV
-1143 SLLPPMIPQVHELLL
+1143 LPPMIPQVHELLL
-1158 GLVLAGLL
+1158 SLVLAGLL
-1166 LAVMGSAFYSAV
+1166 LAVMGSAIYSAV
-1178 LARRDRPAEVLRTSF
+1178 LARRDRPAEVLRTEG
-1193 D
+1193 

>member
-1 MWLPTGNHKGSPYA
+1 
-15 GTIPAYNRGMHQLFQ
+15 MHQLFQ

-94 ENRSLGDEDY
+94 ENRSLGEDDY
-104 QRLREVAES
+104 RQLREVAES
-113 TIDRHLG
+113 AIDQHLG
-120 AIRTPKGA
+120 AIRT
-128 TGHADALSRQSNGV
+128 DV
-142 ERFGRTQWGMSLA
+142 ERFGRTQWGMPVA

-190 QEPGGSGPA
+190 QEVGVSGPS
-199 GVELQAVMGQQA
+199 GVELQSVMGQLA
-211 ASELGVGV
+211 ASEMGVGV

-238 TIVGLAT
+238 DIVGLAV
-245 PLDRRDEYWLGY
+245 PLDPRDGFWLGY
-257 PSQFGRQLVAEMYVY
+257 PSQFGRQIVADMYVY
-272 PAYVTEEDFLSVI
+272 PAYVSEEDFLSGI
-285 GRRFPTLIGDF
+285 GRQFPTLIGDY

-304 SRITARDVESTRE
+304 SRITARDVESTQE
-317 SLEGLETDLNKSYP
+317 SLEGLETDLNKPYP
-331 RTFTFTRLDLT
+331 RTFTFTRLDRT
-342 LEEFERDL
+342 LEEFQRDL
-350 TLARVP
+350 ILARVP

-388 LLRSRGGSIPQVC
+388 LLRSRGGSIAQVC
-401 GVLLLADGALAAVS
+401 SVLLLADGALAAVS

-426 VRYAMLP
+426 VRFAMLP
-433 SFGGVG
+433 AFDGVG
-439 GGSIDI
+439 GGPINI
-445 GITGDMFWMGAIGAV
+445 GITGEMFWMGAIGAV
-460 LALAALTFSAAA
+460 LAVGALSFSAAA

-485 SRPPD
+485 SRPPGV
-490 ASFMQRY
+490 SFMQRY

-516 RDGFL
+516 REGFL
-521 TRSLG
+521 TRSLA

-592 VLLMLSAALGVFGA
+592 VLLMLSAAVGVFGA

-629 LSGPGVDRTSIEA
+629 LSGPGVDRASIED
-642 LREIPGVSSATLVL
+642 LRQIPGVAAVTPVL
-656 QDTISLTGGQQSF
+656 QDTVSLTTGQLSF
-669 PGHLLAAEPRALAEA
+669 PGHLLAAEPQALAQA
-684 TWFREDFSDA
+684 TWFRDDFSDA
-694 TLLQLAELIRNPST
+694 TLPQLAELIRNPPV
-708 EDPVGV
+708 EDSGV
-714 PLPTGVDRIGIWLNT
+714 QLPAGVDRIGIWLNT
-729 AFLKGVELEANIN
+729 AFLEGVELEANIN

-761 FSSAGSPGAIRQP
+761 FSSAGDGETDHWR
-774 AEGPAESDYWQFFSG
+774 FFSG
-789 ELSERMVREEDGWV
+789 ELSERQVREEDGWM
-803 VSAIFFT
+803 VSAVFFT
-810 TSTLARVPSGAIK
+810 TSTLARVPSGAIQ

-833 LEPEGAIV
+833 LEPEGAVV
-841 EGFDDPR
+841 ESFDDSP
-848 PSTGSGGRWRQLDIL
+848 PSTSSGGRWRQIDIL
-863 GGVQDVVEW
+863 GGVQDVVKWEL
-872 GPSSG
+872 SSG
-877 RSGSAGLSFAWQE
+877 RFGPSTSSGGGLTFTWQE

-908 PAIGGGGLRQGEH
+908 PAIGGGGLRQGDR
-921 LWIKQVQTS
+921 LWIKQIQAS
-930 IPIQI
+930 IPIEV
-935 VGETR
+935 VGEAS

-948 HQPFVILDIDSFLS
+948 HQPFVILDIDSFLT

-969 VGPVDAPGQIWL
+969 VGPVDEPGQIWL
-981 SVIAPPPE
+981 AV
-989 PGTGGAGDSRSDIET
+989 DSRSGIGLEKTRT

-1013 IVSQIE
+1013 PPSIALTLAQIE
-1019 DEVPPLTRVIDRDAV
+1019 DEAPPLTRVISRDAV

-1058 VGAAVGIASLL
+1058 VGAAVGITSLL

-1115 AIGYWPGLQLIQ
+1115 AIGYWPGLQLLQ

-1133 SGSTSAVAAT
+1133 SGSSSAVAGT

-1166 LAVMGSAFYSAV
+1166 LAVMGSAFYSAF
-1178 LARRDRPAEVLRTSF
+1178 LARRDRPAEVLRAS
-1193 D
+1193 DGV

>member
-1 MWLPTGNHKGSPYA
+1 
-15 GTIPAYNRGMHQLFQ
+15 MHQLFQ
-30 LSLWLT
+30 LSFWLT

-51 LGILAAVVLLSTTSL
+51 LGILAAVVLLSATSL

-94 ENRSLGDEDY
+94 ENRSLGEEDY
-104 QRLREVAES
+104 QRLRYVAES
-113 TIDRHLG
+113 AIDQHLG
-120 AIRTPKGA
+120 AIRT
-128 TGHADALSRQSNGV
+128 HV
-142 ERFGRTQWGMSLA
+142 ERFGRTQWGMPLA
-155 TDPDQP
+155 TGPDQP
-161 PPPVTTVS
+161 PPPVTTIS

-184 VEGSWP
+184 VEGNWP
-190 QEPGGSGPA
+190 QEPAVPGSS
-199 GVELQAVMGQQA
+199 GVELQSVIGQLA
-211 ASELGVGV
+211 ASEMGVEV

-238 TIVGLAT
+238 TIVGLAV
-245 PLDRRDEYWLGY
+245 PLDPRDEFWLGY
-257 PSQFGRQLVAEMYVY
+257 PSQFGRQIVADMHVY
-272 PAYVTEEDFLSVI
+272 PAYVSEEDFLSAI

-304 SRITARDVESTRE
+304 SRITARDVQSTQE

-331 RTFTFTRLDLT
+331 RTFTFTRLDRT
-342 LEEFERDL
+342 LAEFERDL

-371 LVLIAGI
+371 LFLIAGI

-388 LLRSRGGSIPQVC
+388 LLRSRGGSIVQVC
-401 GVLLLADGALAAVS
+401 GVLLLADGILAAVS
-415 VAVGPLIAWTI
+415 VAVGPLIAWAI

-433 SFGGVG
+433 AFHLENGGVG
-439 GGSIDI
+439 GGPIDL
-445 GITGDMFWMGAIGAV
+445 GITGEMFWMGAIGAV
-460 LALAALTFSAAA
+460 LALAALTLSAAA

-485 SRPPD
+485 SRPPEV
-490 ASFMQRY
+490 SFMQRY

-502 AIVVVGVVWWQFGE
+502 AIIVVGVVWWQFGE
-516 RDGFL
+516 REGFL
-521 TRSLG
+521 TRSLAPG
-526 EQGLQT
+526 CTGAQPCAPTDLGGLQT

-552 RVLPLAVRLVVWIC
+552 RVLPLAVRLIVWMC

-619 ALYRVGGDVV
+619 ALYQIGGDVV
-629 LSGPGVDRTSIEA
+629 LSGPGVERASIEE
-642 LREIPGVSSATLVL
+642 LQQIPGVATVTPVL
-656 QDTISLTGGQQSF
+656 QDTISLTGGQLSF
-669 PGHLLAAEPRALAEA
+669 PAHLLAAEPHALAEA
-684 TWFREDFSDA
+684 TWFRDDFSES
-694 TLLQLAELIRNPST
+694 TLPQLAELMRNPPTGSDSLT
-708 EDPVGV
+708 GGEPAGV
-714 PLPTGVDRIGIWLNT
+714 MLPTGVDRIGVWLNT
-729 AFLKGVELEANIN
+729 AFLAGVELEANIN

-761 FSSAGSPGAIRQP
+761 FSSAGD
-774 AEGPAESDYWQFFSG
+774 EENDYWRFFSG
-789 ELSERMVREEDGWV
+789 ELSERMAREADGWTV
-803 VSAIFFT
+803 TAIFFT
-810 TSTLARVPSGAIK
+810 TSTLARVPSGVIQ
-823 IDDLTVFGPA
+823 IDDLTVYGPA
-833 LEPEGAIV
+833 LQTEGTVV
-841 EGFDDPR
+841 EGFDD
-848 PSTGSGGRWRQLDIL
+848 TGRWRQIDIL
-863 GGVQDVVEW
+863 GSVQDVVEW
-872 GPSSG
+872 GPESG
-877 RSGSAGLSFAWQE
+877 RHGSAGLSFAWQE

-896 RGVQIPP
+896 RGIQIPP

-921 LWIKQVQTS
+921 LWIKHVQAS
-930 IPIQI
+930 IPIRI
-935 VGETR
+935 VGETSF
-940 LFPTTAKP
+940 FPTTAKP
-948 HQPFVILDIDSFLS
+948 RQPFVILDIDSFLS

-981 SVIAPPPE
+981 SVKAPPE
-989 PGTGGAGDSRSDIET
+989 PGTDGAGDSSY
-1004 RGNDGGRED
+1004 NRED
-1013 IVSQIE
+1013 VISQIE
-1019 DEVPPLTRVIDRDAV
+1019 DEVPPLTWVIDRDAI

-1107 GAAIVAGA
+1107 GAAIAAGA

-1127 RLEAAP
+1127 RLEIAP
-1133 SGSTSAVAAT
+1133 GSAEV
-1143 SLLPPMIPQVHELLL
+1143 LPPMIPQVHELLL
-1158 GLVLAGLL
+1158 SLVLAGLL
-1166 LAVMGSAFYSAV
+1166 LAVMGSALYSAV
-1178 LARRDRPAEVLRTSF
+1178 LARRDRPAEVLRTEA
-1193 D
+1193 

>member
-1 MWLPTGNHKGSPYA
+1 
-15 GTIPAYNRGMHQLFQ
+15 MHQLFQ
-30 LSLWLT
+30 LSFWLT

-51 LGILAAVVLLSTTSL
+51 LGILAAVVLLSATSL

-113 TIDRHLG
+113 AIDQHLG
-120 AIRTPKGA
+120 TIRTHGGA
-128 TGHADALSRQSNGV
+128 TGHADDALSRQLNGV
-142 ERFGRTQWGMSLA
+142 ERFGRTQWGMPLV
-155 TDPDQP
+155 TGPDQP

-176 GFREHSRL
+176 GFRDHSRL

-190 QEPGGSGPA
+190 LPGSKTAGVSGPS
-199 GVELQAVMGQQA
+199 GVELQAVMGQLA

-219 GSKLY
+219 GDKLY

-238 TIVGLAT
+238 TIVGLAV
-245 PLDRRDEYWLGY
+245 PLDPRDDFWLGY
-257 PSQFGRQLVAEMYVY
+257 PSQFGRQIVADMYVY
-272 PAYVTEEDFLSVI
+272 PAYVSEEDFLRAI

-304 SRITARDVESTRE
+304 SRITARDVQSIQE
-317 SLEGLETDLNKSYP
+317 SLEGLETGLNKSYP

-378 LGRSQADELG
+378 LGRTQADELG
-388 LLRSRGGSIPQVC
+388 LLRSRGGSIAQVC
-401 GVLLLADGALAAVS
+401 GVLLLADGALAAAS
-415 VAVGPLIAWTI
+415 VAVGPLISWVI

-433 SFGGVG
+433 SFDGVG
-439 GGSIDI
+439 GGPIHI
-445 GITGDMFWMGAIGAV
+445 GITGEMFWMGAIGAV

-485 SRPPD
+485 SRPPG

-497 YLDIV
+497 YLDVVAIIV
-502 AIVVVGVVWWQFGE
+502 AGVVWWQFGE
-516 RDGFL
+516 REGFL

-547 ALVLL
+547 ALVLM
-552 RVLPLAVRLVVWIC
+552 RVLPLAVRLVVWLC

-592 VLLMLSAALGVFGA
+592 VLLMLSAAVGVFGA
-606 TFQSSMSSSQRDQ
+606 TFQSSMSGSQRDQ

-629 LSGPGVDRTSIEA
+629 LSGPGVERASIDD
-642 LREIPGVSSATLVL
+642 LRQIPGVAAVTPVL
-656 QDTISLTGGQQSF
+656 QDTISLTNGQLSF
-669 PGHLLAAEPRALAEA
+669 PAHLLAAEPRALAQA
-684 TWFREDFSDA
+684 AWFRDDFSDA
-694 TLLQLAELIRNPST
+694 TLPQLAELIRNPPV
-708 EDPVGV
+708 EEPVGV
-714 PLPTGVDRIGIWLNT
+714 PLPAGVDRIGIWLNT
-729 AFLKGVELEANIN
+729 AFLAGVELEANIN
-742 VWTRL
+742 VWARL
-747 RNADGIYNNVSLGG
+747 RNADGVYQNVSLGG
-761 FSSAGSPGAIRQP
+761 FSSAGDGENDHWR
-774 AEGPAESDYWQFFSG
+774 FFSG
-789 ELSERMVREEDGWV
+789 ELSKRMVREENGWT
-803 VSAIFFT
+803 VSAIFLT
-810 TSTLARVPSGAIK
+810 TSTLARVPSGFIH
-823 IDDLTVFGPA
+823 IDDLTVFGPG
-833 LEPEGAIV
+833 LRPDGTVV
-841 EGFDDPR
+841 EGFDG
-848 PSTGSGGRWRQLDIL
+848 PSASGSIGGGARWRQIDIL
-863 GGVQDVVEW
+863 GSVQDVVEW

-877 RSGSAGLSFAWQE
+877 RSSGCPTAGGCPPGGGLTFSWQE

-908 PAIGGGGLRQGEH
+908 PAIGGGGLRQGDR
-921 LWIKQVQTS
+921 LWIKNVQTS
-930 IPIQI
+930 IPIRI
-935 VGETR
+935 VGETA
-940 LFPTTAKP
+940 LFPTTSKP

-962 YRRFLPS
+962 YRKFLPS
-969 VGPVDAPGQIWL
+969 LGQVDAPGQIWL
-981 SVIAPPPE
+981 SLGTPPPVAGPDFE
-989 PGTGGAGDSRSDIET
+989 PGRGAGDSPYNRDNPASIELT
-1004 RGNDGGRED
+1004 LA
-1013 IVSQIE
+1013 QIE
-1019 DEVPPLTRVIDRDAV
+1019 DAAPPLTRVINRDAV

-1087 LGLSARQLFLTLL
+1087 LGLSGRQLLLTLL

-1107 GAAIVAGA
+1107 GAAIAAGA

-1127 RLEAAP
+1127 RLVIP
-1133 SGSTSAVAAT
+1133 PGSTE
-1143 SLLPPMIPQVHELLL
+1143 LLPPIIPQVHVLLL
-1158 GLVLAGLL
+1158 SLVLAGLL
-1166 LAVMGSAFYSAV
+1166 LAVIGSAIYSAV
-1178 LARRDRPAEVLRTSF
+1178 LARRDRPAEALRAGG
-1193 D
+1193 